1 MSVVEASTE
10 PKRAGEDEIEASRA
24 PLIDH
29 LIELRSRLIKSL
41 IAFLIMFFIC
51 FAFATQIYNL
61 LVQPYIWAAGPGAN
75 VQLIYTA
82 PLEYLFTQIK
92 IAAFGAGFF
101 AFPVIA
107 TQIYKFVAPGLYK
120 NERQAFAPYLA
131 ATPIFFLLGAAMV
144 FFFAM
149 PVLMKFS
156 IGMQQAAS
164 EGQAGIQ
171 LLPKVSEYLS
181 LIMTLIFAF
190 GISFQ
195 LPVVLTLLGQAGII
209 DAQFLK
215 DKRRYAIVF
224 VFVIAAVLT
233 PPDVISQL
241 MLAIPMLLLYELGVF
256 GAPGREEARGGE
268 ACRGR
273 VSSGFCRTKFQP
285 SFRP

>member
-1 MSVVEASTE
+1 MSLAEVKTPSDRE
-10 PKRAGEDEIEASRA
+10 GEDDIEASRA

-41 IAFLIMFFIC
+41 VAFLIMFFVC

-61 LVQPYIWAAGPGAN
+61 LVQPYVWAAGPGAN

-131 ATPIFFLLGAAMV
+131 ATPIFFVLGAAMV
-144 FFFAM
+144 YFFAM

-156 IGMQQAAS
+156 IGMQQAAT

-190 GISFQ
+190 GVSFQ
-195 LPVVLTLLGQAGII
+195 LPVILTLLGQAGIVSS
-209 DAQFLK
+209 QFLK
-215 DKRRYAIVF
+215 EKRRYAIVF
-224 VFVIAAVLT
+224 VFVVAAVLT

-241 MLAIPMLLLYELGVF
+241 MLAVPMLLLYELSVF
-256 GAPGREEARGGE
+256 AVRHVEKKRDEKKAAEEAAEKAGE
-268 ACRGR
+268 
-273 VSSGFCRTKFQP
+273 
-285 SFRP
+285 

>member
-1 MSVVEASTE
+1 MSVVETNTQA
-10 PKRAGEDEIEASRA
+10 KREGEDEIEASRA

-41 IAFLIMFFIC
+41 IAFLVMFFIC
-51 FAFATQIYNL
+51 FAFSTQIYNT
-61 LVQPYIWAAGPGAN
+61 LVLPYVWAAGSSAN
-75 VQLIYTA
+75 AQLIYTG
-82 PLEYLFTQIK
+82 PLELLFTHIK
-92 IAAFGAGFF
+92 VAAFGAGFF

-131 ATPIFFLLGAAMV
+131 ATPVFFLLGAMLV

-164 EGQAGIQ
+164 EGQAGIA

-195 LPVVLTLLGQAGII
+195 LPVILTLLGQAGII
-209 DAQFLK
+209 DSQFLK

-241 MLAIPMLLLYELGVF
+241 MLAVPMLLLYELSVF
-256 GAPGREEARGGE
+256 SVR
-268 ACRGR
+268 R
-273 VSSGFCRTKFQP
+273 VEKKRDAAKAAEDADA
-285 SFRP
+285 

>member
-1 MSVVEASTE
+1 MSVVEASTDG
-10 PKRAGEDEIEASRA
+10 KRAGEDEIEASRA

-51 FAFATQIYNL
+51 FAFSTQIYNIL
-61 LVQPYIWAAGPGAN
+61 LQPYVWAAGSGTNAPL
-75 VQLIYTA
+75 QYTA
-82 PLEYLFTQIK
+82 PLELLFTHIK

-131 ATPIFFLLGAAMV
+131 ATPIFFVLGAALV

-156 IGMQQAAS
+156 LGMQQAAT
-164 EGQAGIQ
+164 ETQASIV
-171 LLPKVSEYLS
+171 LLAKVSEYLS

-209 DAQFLK
+209 DSQFLK

-241 MLAIPMLLLYELGVF
+241 MLAIPMLLLYELSVF
-256 GAPGREEARGGE
+256 SVRRVEKKREAEKPAEDAGGE
-268 ACRGR
+268 
-273 VSSGFCRTKFQP
+273 
-285 SFRP
+285 

>member
-1 MSVVEASTE
+1 MSVANT
-10 PKRAGEDEIEASRA
+10 RDGEDEIEASRA

-41 IAFLIMFFIC
+41 IAFLVMFFIC
-51 FAFATQIYNL
+51 FAFATQIYNI
-61 LVQPYIWAAGPGAN
+61 LVQPYVWAAGPGAN

-107 TQIYKFVAPGLYK
+107 TQVYKFVAPGLYK
-120 NERQAFAPYLA
+120 NERAAFAPYLA
-131 ATPIFFLLGAAMV
+131 ATPIFFVAGAAMV

-156 IGMQQAAS
+156 IGMQQAATD
-164 EGQAGIQ
+164 GQAGIA

-195 LPVVLTLLGQAGII
+195 LPVILTLLGQAGII
-209 DAQFLK
+209 DSTFLK
-215 DKRRYAIVF
+215 EKRRYAIVF

-241 MLAIPMLLLYELGVF
+241 MLAIPMLLLYELSVF
-256 GAPGREEARGGE
+256 SVRHVERKRAAKQAADDAADAASE
-268 ACRGR
+268 
-273 VSSGFCRTKFQP
+273 
-285 SFRP
+285 

>member
-1 MSVVEASTE
+1 MSVVETNAQARRE
-10 PKRAGEDEIEASRA
+10 GEDEIEASRA

-41 IAFLIMFFIC
+41 IAFLVMFFIC
-51 FAFATQIYNL
+51 FAFSTQIYNM
-61 LVQPYIWAAGPGAN
+61 LVLPYVWAAGSSAN
-75 VQLIYTA
+75 AQLIYTG
-82 PLEYLFTQIK
+82 PLELLFTHIK
-92 IAAFGAGFF
+92 VAAFGAGFF

-131 ATPIFFLLGAAMV
+131 ATPIFFVLGAALV

-164 EGQAGIQ
+164 EGQAGIA

-195 LPVVLTLLGQAGII
+195 LPVILTLLGQAGII
-209 DAQFLK
+209 DSQFLK

-241 MLAIPMLLLYELGVF
+241 MLAVPMLLLYELSVF
-256 GAPGREEARGGE
+256 SVR
-268 ACRGR
+268 R
-273 VSSGFCRTKFQP
+273 VERKRDATKVAEDADA
-285 SFRP
+285 

>member
-1 MSVVEASTE
+1 MSSVVEANTE

-51 FAFATQIYNL
+51 FAFATQIYNI

-156 IGMQQAAS
+156 IGMQQAATD
-164 EGQAGIQ
+164 GQAGIA

-195 LPVVLTLLGQAGII
+195 LPVILTLLGQAGII
-209 DAQFLK
+209 DAQFLR

-224 VFVIAAVLT
+224 VFVVAAVLT

-241 MLAIPMLLLYELGVF
+241 MLAIPMLLLYELSVF
-256 GAPGREEARGGE
+256 SVR
-268 ACRGR
+268 R
-273 VSSGFCRTKFQP
+273 VEKKRDAAKAAEDASA
-285 SFRP
+285 

>member
-1 MSVVEASTE
+1 MSVVETNTQA
-10 PKRAGEDEIEASRA
+10 KRAGEDEIEASRA

-41 IAFLIMFFIC
+41 IAFLIMFFVC
-51 FAFATQIYNL
+51 FAFSTQIYNA
-61 LVQPYIWAAGPGAN
+61 LVLPYVWAAGSSAN
-75 VQLIYTA
+75 AQLIYTG
-82 PLEYLFTQIK
+82 PLELLFTHIK
-92 IAAFGAGFF
+92 VAAFGAGFF

-131 ATPIFFLLGAAMV
+131 ATPIFFLLGAALV

-164 EGQAGIQ
+164 EGQAGIA

-195 LPVVLTLLGQAGII
+195 LPVILTLLGQAGII
-209 DAQFLK
+209 DSQFLK

-241 MLAIPMLLLYELGVF
+241 MLAVPMLLLYELSVF
-256 GAPGREEARGGE
+256 SVR
-268 ACRGR
+268 R
-273 VSSGFCRTKFQP
+273 VEKKRDAAKAAEDADA
-285 SFRP
+285 

>member
-1 MSVVEASTE
+1 MSVVETNAQVRRE
-10 PKRAGEDEIEASRA
+10 GEDEIEASRA

-41 IAFLIMFFIC
+41 IAFLVMFFIC
-51 FAFATQIYNL
+51 FAFSTQIYNT
-61 LVQPYIWAAGPGAN
+61 LVLPYVWAAGSSAN
-75 VQLIYTA
+75 AQLIYTG
-82 PLEYLFTQIK
+82 PLELLFTHIK
-92 IAAFGAGFF
+92 VAAFGASFF

-131 ATPIFFLLGAAMV
+131 ATPVFFLLGAMLV

-164 EGQAGIQ
+164 EGQAGIA

-195 LPVVLTLLGQAGII
+195 LPVILTLLGQAGII
-209 DAQFLK
+209 DSQFLK

-241 MLAIPMLLLYELGVF
+241 MLAVPMLLLYELSVF
-256 GAPGREEARGGE
+256 SVR
-268 ACRGR
+268 R
-273 VSSGFCRTKFQP
+273 VEKKRDAAKAAEDADA
-285 SFRP
+285 

>member
-1 MSVVEASTE
+1 MSVVEANTD

-41 IAFLIMFFIC
+41 IAFLIMFFVC
-51 FAFATQIYNL
+51 FAFSTQIYNIL
-61 LVQPYIWAAGPGAN
+61 LQPYVWAAGSGTNAPL
-75 VQLIYTA
+75 QYTA
-82 PLEYLFTQIK
+82 PLELLFTHIK

-107 TQIYKFVAPGLYK
+107 TQVYKFVAPGLYK

-131 ATPIFFLLGAAMV
+131 ATPIFFVLGAALV

-156 IGMQQAAS
+156 LGMQQAAT
-164 EGQAGIQ
+164 ETQASIV
-171 LLPKVSEYLS
+171 LLAKVSEYLS

-195 LPVVLTLLGQAGII
+195 LPVILTLLGQAGII
-209 DAQFLK
+209 DSTFLRE
-215 DKRRYAIVF
+215 KRRYAIVF
-224 VFVIAAVLT
+224 VFVVAAVLT

-241 MLAIPMLLLYELGVF
+241 MLAIPMLLLYELSVF
-256 GAPGREEARGGE
+256 SVRRVEKKRDAAKAAEDAGA
-268 ACRGR
+268 
-273 VSSGFCRTKFQP
+273 
-285 SFRP
+285 

>member
-1 MSVVEASTE
+1 MSVAN
-10 PKRAGEDEIEASRA
+10 PRDGEDEIEASRA

-29 LIELRSRLIKSL
+29 LIELRARLIKSL
-41 IAFLIMFFIC
+41 IAFLVMFFIC
-51 FAFATQIYNL
+51 YAFSTQIYNL
-61 LVQPYIWAAGPGAN
+61 LLQPYIWAAGSGTNAPL
-75 VQLIYTA
+75 QYTA
-82 PLEYLFTQIK
+82 PLELLFTHIK

-120 NERQAFAPYLA
+120 NERAAFAPYLA
-131 ATPIFFLLGAAMV
+131 ATPIFFVAGAALV

-156 IGMQQAAS
+156 LGMQQVGTETQAS
-164 EGQAGIQ
+164 IVLVA
-171 LLPKVSEYLS
+171 KVSEYLS

-195 LPVVLTLLGQAGII
+195 LPVILTLLGQAGII
-209 DAQFLK
+209 DSAFLK

-241 MLAIPMLLLYELGVF
+241 MLAVPMLLLYELSVF
-256 GAPGREEARGGE
+256 SVRHVEKKRLAKKAADDAADAASE
-268 ACRGR
+268 
-273 VSSGFCRTKFQP
+273 
-285 SFRP
+285 

>member
-1 MSVVEASTE
+1 VTDATADK
-10 PKRAGEDEIEASRA
+10 KREGDDEIEASRA

-41 IAFLIMFFIC
+41 AAFIVLFFIC
-51 FAFATQIYNL
+51 FAGATHIYNVL
-61 LVQPYIWAAGPGAN
+61 ILPYVWAAGGYSK
-75 VQLIYTA
+75 VLLQYTA

-120 NERQAFAPYLA
+120 NERDAFRPYLF
-131 ATPIFFLLGAAMV
+131 ATPIFFVLGAAMV

-149 PVLMKFS
+149 PVLMQFS
-156 IGMQQAAS
+156 LNMQQAAS
-164 EGQAGIQ
+164 DTQAAIVLQ
-171 LLPKVSEYLS
+171 AKVSEYLS

-195 LPVVLTLLGQAGII
+195 MPVILTLLGQAGII
-209 DAQFLK
+209 DSTFLK
-215 DKRRYAIVF
+215 EKRRYAIVF

-233 PPDVISQL
+233 PPDVLSQL
-241 MLAIPMLLLYELGVF
+241 MLAVPMLILYELSVF
-256 GAPGREEARGGE
+256 SVKYLETKRAARK
-268 ACRGR
+268 AQDDA
-273 VSSGFCRTKFQP
+273 S
-285 SFRP
+285 

>member
-1 MSVVEASTE
+1 MSVANV
-10 PKRAGEDEIEASRA
+10 RDGEDEIEASRA

-29 LIELRSRLIKSL
+29 LIELRSRLIKAL
-41 IAFLIMFFIC
+41 IAFLVMFFVC
-51 FAFATQIYNL
+51 FAFATQIYNV
-61 LVQPYIWAAGPGAN
+61 LVQPYVWAAGPGVN

-131 ATPIFFLLGAAMV
+131 ATPVFFVAGAAMV

-195 LPVVLTLLGQAGII
+195 LPVILTLLGQAGII
-209 DAQFLK
+209 DSQFLK

-224 VFVIAAVLT
+224 VFVVAAVLT

-241 MLAIPMLLLYELGVF
+241 MLAVPMLLLYELSVHSVRYVEKKRE
-256 GAPGREEARGGE
+256 AKKAAEEAADKAAGL
-268 ACRGR
+268 
-273 VSSGFCRTKFQP
+273 
-285 SFRP
+285 

>member
-1 MSVVEASTE
+1 MSVVETNPE
-10 PKRAGEDEIEASRA
+10 TKRDGEDEIEASRA

-41 IAFLIMFFIC
+41 VAFLIMFFVC
-51 FAFATQIYNL
+51 FAFSTQIYNT
-61 LVQPYIWAAGPGAN
+61 LVLPYVWAAGSSAN
-75 VQLIYTA
+75 AQLIYTG
-82 PLEYLFTQIK
+82 PLELLFTHIK
-92 IAAFGAGFF
+92 VAAFGAGFF

-131 ATPIFFLLGAAMV
+131 ATPIFFLLGAALV

-164 EGQAGIQ
+164 EGQAGIA

-195 LPVVLTLLGQAGII
+195 LPVILTLLGQAGII
-209 DAQFLK
+209 DSQFLK

-241 MLAIPMLLLYELGVF
+241 MLAIPMLLLYELSVF
-256 GAPGREEARGGE
+256 SVRRVEKKRDATKAAEDAGA
-268 ACRGR
+268 
-273 VSSGFCRTKFQP
+273 
-285 SFRP
+285 

>member
-1 MSVVEASTE
+1 MSVVETSADA
-10 PKRAGEDEIEASRA
+10 KRAGEDEIEASRA

-41 IAFLIMFFIC
+41 VAFLIMFFIC

-131 ATPIFFLLGAAMV
+131 ATPVFFLLGAAMV

-156 IGMQQAAS
+156 IGMQQAATD
-164 EGQAGIQ
+164 GQAGIA

-195 LPVVLTLLGQAGII
+195 LPVILTLLGQAGII
-209 DAQFLK
+209 DSQFLK

-241 MLAIPMLLLYELGVF
+241 MLAVPMLALYELSVF
-256 GAPGREEARGGE
+256 SVRRVETKRAAAKAAEDAAGE
-268 ACRGR
+268 
-273 VSSGFCRTKFQP
+273 
-285 SFRP
+285 

>member
-1 MSVVEASTE
+1 MSVVEANTD

-51 FAFATQIYNL
+51 FAFATQIYNI

-241 MLAIPMLLLYELGVF
+241 MLAIPMLLLYELSVF
-256 GAPGREEARGGE
+256 SVRHVEKKRDAAKAAEDAGA
-268 ACRGR
+268 
-273 VSSGFCRTKFQP
+273 
-285 SFRP
+285 

>member
-1 MSVVEASTE
+1 MSVVETNTE
-10 PKRAGEDEIEASRA
+10 TKRDGEDEIEASRA

-41 IAFLIMFFIC
+41 VAFLIMFFIC
-51 FAFATQIYNL
+51 FAFSTQIYNT
-61 LVQPYIWAAGPGAN
+61 LVLPYVWAAGSSAN
-75 VQLIYTA
+75 AQLIYTG
-82 PLEYLFTQIK
+82 PLELLFTHIK
-92 IAAFGAGFF
+92 VAAFGAGFF

-131 ATPIFFLLGAAMV
+131 ATPIFFVLGAALV

-164 EGQAGIQ
+164 EGQAGIA

-195 LPVVLTLLGQAGII
+195 LPVILTLLGQAGII

-241 MLAIPMLLLYELGVF
+241 MLAVPMLLLYELSVF
-256 GAPGREEARGGE
+256 SVR
-268 ACRGR
+268 R
-273 VSSGFCRTKFQP
+273 VEKKRDAAKAAEDE
-285 SFRP
+285 

>member
-1 MSVVEASTE
+1 MSVVEANTD

-156 IGMQQAAS
+156 IGMQQAATD
-164 EGQAGIQ
+164 GQAGIA

-195 LPVVLTLLGQAGII
+195 LPVVLTLLGQAGIV

-241 MLAIPMLLLYELGVF
+241 MLAIPMLLLYELSVF
-256 GAPGREEARGGE
+256 SVRRVEKKREATKAAEDAGA
-268 ACRGR
+268 
-273 VSSGFCRTKFQP
+273 
-285 SFRP
+285 

>member
-1 MSVVEASTE
+1 MSVVETNTE
-10 PKRAGEDEIEASRA
+10 TKRDGEDEIEASRA

-41 IAFLIMFFIC
+41 VAFLIMFFIC
-51 FAFATQIYNL
+51 FAFSTQIYNT
-61 LVQPYIWAAGPGAN
+61 LVLPYVWAAGSSAN
-75 VQLIYTA
+75 AQLIYTG
-82 PLEYLFTQIK
+82 PLELLFTHIK
-92 IAAFGAGFF
+92 VAAFGAGFF

-131 ATPIFFLLGAAMV
+131 ATPIFFVLGAALV

-164 EGQAGIQ
+164 EGQAGIA

-195 LPVVLTLLGQAGII
+195 LPVILTLLGQAGII

-241 MLAIPMLLLYELGVF
+241 MLAVPMLLLYELSVF
-256 GAPGREEARGGE
+256 SVR
-268 ACRGR
+268 R
-273 VSSGFCRTKFQP
+273 VEKKRDAAKAAEDADA
-285 SFRP
+285 

>member
-1 MSVVEASTE
+1 MSVANPRE
-10 PKRAGEDEIEASRA
+10 GEDEIEASRA

-41 IAFLIMFFIC
+41 IAFLAMFFIC
-51 FAFATQIYNL
+51 FAFATQIYNI
-61 LVQPYIWAAGPGAN
+61 LVQPYVWAAGPGAN

-131 ATPIFFLLGAAMV
+131 ATPIFFVAGAAMV

-156 IGMQQAAS
+156 IGMQQAATD
-164 EGQAGIQ
+164 GQAGIA

-195 LPVVLTLLGQAGII
+195 LPVILTLLGQAGVI
-209 DAQFLK
+209 DSTFLK
-215 DKRRYAIVF
+215 EKRRYAIVF
-224 VFVIAAVLT
+224 VFVVAAVLT

-241 MLAIPMLLLYELGVF
+241 MLAVPMLLLYELSVF
-256 GAPGREEARGGE
+256 SVRYVEKKRAAKQAADDAADAATE
-268 ACRGR
+268 
-273 VSSGFCRTKFQP
+273 
-285 SFRP
+285 